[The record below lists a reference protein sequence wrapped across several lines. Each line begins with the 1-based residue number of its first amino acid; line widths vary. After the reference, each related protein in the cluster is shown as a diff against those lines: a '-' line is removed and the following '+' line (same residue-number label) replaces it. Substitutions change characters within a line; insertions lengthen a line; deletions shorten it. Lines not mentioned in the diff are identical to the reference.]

1 LRRKCDG
8 NTSSDVD
15 GQTNAGDI
23 ASPFADKYSN
33 LYTSVSYDD
42 TEMSNICSYLTESSV
57 LSETLPVVDCADVMH
72 ACGQLK
78 AGKRDGSLG
87 LVSDHFIN
95 ACVELSVHTAMLFS
109 TTLAHGFA
117 TEDMAT
123 CTLIPIPKGKNVTVT
138 NSDNY
143 RGITLSSVFGKI
155 FDLVFLNKFYDYLC
169 TSERQFGF
177 KRRHLNDMCTMVLKK
192 YLA

>member
-1 LRRKCDG
+1 MVKS
-8 NTSSDVD
+8 TV
-15 GQTNAGDI
+15 
-23 ASPFADKYSN
+23 
-33 LYTSVSYDD
+33 
-42 TEMSNICSYLTESSV
+42 ETESSV
-57 LSETLPVVDCADVMH
+57 LSETLPVVNCADVMH

-95 ACVELSVHTAMLFS
+95 SCVELSVHTAMLFS
-109 TTLAHGFA
+109 TTLVHGFA

-123 CTLIPIPKGKNVTVT
+123 CTLIPIPKCKNVNVT
-138 NSDNY
+138 DSANY